1 MALETRLK
9 KLEQETRRHNK
20 ITYVDFIHYVCDL
33 RAKGGGGKIRLSWRQ
48 DNLSFTAH
56 HEIAAARKR
65 TRYNMEEETEVCEV
79 SPMVWRIG
87 KGGGII
93 AINFTLVC

>member
-33 RAKGGGGKIRLSWRQ
+33 RAKGGGGKIRYGLW
-48 DNLSFTAH
+48 DF
-56 HEIAAARKR
+56 
-65 TRYNMEEETEVCEV
+65 
-79 SPMVWRIG
+79 
-87 KGGGII
+87 
-93 AINFTLVC
+93 